1 MTQSQYIQLL
11 KHQPRLGGTPT
22 PDFGDMKDALNSITD
37 IANRYTQTGLVKY
50 NQDVANSYQTLTSE
64 LTFFENR
71 NAALN
76 KGLGITSAGAGRLN
90 KALIEVA
97 TGLNKD
103 LAPGFKMSNL
113 EMQKYAINMQ
123 KMLPTLKQVN
133 ARNNEHYKGMIQ
145 VQRAMKNNVGL
156 TDEQANSYA
165 QYAGQME
172 HNAAQQL
179 KFTQTLADLYDE
191 TGTMGLFKQITG
203 EIAEA
208 GAEVQIQYGRM
219 PGILEQSVMK
229 AKKFGFSIK
238 DLAKMGDK
246 MLNIESSIGDEL
258 EYQLLSGRRL
268 VNDQGESLTNKMREA
283 ALQGN
288 MNKQAETLNEIID
301 REGDSIKNNMFA
313 RKQLAKTLGI
323 EENQLASAL
332 QKKKILEKAAEAGID
347 LKLTDDQ
354 AAFNEAVQELNR
366 TGELTAEEMNKFNE
380 DTDLRTTDDL
390 LKEQLIVQREQ
401 LMISLMSGEGLADL
415 RTSILEQAKITGEGG
430 VGANVADTGGTIA
443 SLFGGTRFAKKMG
456 AEIKNLVTTSV
467 SLSGGPTAE
476 NAIVTE
482 QKALG
487 GAVMGGKP
495 YLVGEQGQ
503 ELFLP
508 SVNGTIAS
516 NSNTTNGTAIKTDNS
531 DVVAAL
537 ASLGNI
543 IVTAMASKPAE
554 GFNEGRE

>member
-1 MTQSQYIQLL
+1 MTRSQYIQLL
-11 KHQPRLGGTPT
+11 KRQPRLGGTPDT
-22 PDFGDMKDALNSITD
+22 PDPAGPAKDFMDMMKAIPD
-37 IANRYTQTGLVKY
+37 IAEKYKETGLVKY
-50 NQDVANSYQTLTSE
+50 NQDVAKSYQNLTSE

-97 TGLNKD
+97 TGLNKG
-103 LAPGFKMSNL
+103 LKPGFKMSNL

-133 ARNNEHYKGMIQ
+133 ATNNEHYKGMIQ
-145 VQRAMKNNVGL
+145 VQRAMKNSTGL

-179 KFTQTLADLYDE
+179 KFTQTLANLYDK

-203 EIAEA
+203 EIASA
-208 GAEVQIQYGRM
+208 GAEVQIQYGRL
-219 PGILEQSVMK
+219 PGTLEQSVMK

-283 ALQGN
+283 ALQGD

-301 REGDSIKNNMFA
+301 REGESLKNNMFA

-323 EENQLASAL
+323 QENQLASAL

-354 AAFNEAVQELNR
+354 EAFNEAVQELNR
-366 TGELTAEEMNKFNE
+366 TGKLTAEEMNKFNE

-390 LKEQLIVQREQ
+390 LKEQLTVQREQ
-401 LMISLMSGEGLADL
+401 LMISMMSGEGLDNL
-415 RTSILEQAKITGEGG
+415 RKQIMDGAEATPMGDVKDGGFMGSMLGG
-430 VGANVADTGGTIA
+430 VTFLSKIKKEATSLMTKTRNV
-443 SLFGGTRFAKKMG
+443 SQ
-456 AEIKNLVTTSV
+456 
-467 SLSGGPTAE
+467 GPTAE
-476 NAIVTE
+476 NAVVTD
-482 QKALG
+482 KALG
-487 GAVMGGKP
+487 GAVIGGQP

-516 NSNTTNGTAIKTDNS
+516 NSNTTNGTSIKTDNS
-531 DVVAAL
+531 DVVAAI

-543 IVTAMASKPAE
+543 IVTAMASQPAS
-554 GFNEGRE
+554 GFNEGRA